1 MWMVI
6 GTSDIWRTMFYEAI
20 LRPMKSL
27 IRMKMKIQVI
37 DVVLAFLALLF
48 LATGTFGILAGVR
61 EYHESTRLP
70 AATTSHP
77 GVPT

>member
-1 MWMVI
+1 
-6 GTSDIWRTMFYEAI
+6 
-20 LRPMKSL
+20 
-27 IRMKMKIQVI
+27 MKIQVI